1 MNPVAFSIGSF
12 EVRWYGIIIALGIL
26 IAMTLVSI
34 NAKKNNLNFDVILDL
49 FLWCFPFAIIGA
61 RAYYVLFELENYH
74 SFWDMINIR
83 QGGLAIHGGIIGAFL
98 TAFIYCKV
106 KKVDFLAYADIV
118 APAFILAQGI
128 GRWGNFFNKEAHG
141 GQVTSEF
148 ISKFPEFIQKGMYI
162 NGAYYHPTFLY
173 ESIWD
178 IFVAIVLMII
188 LYNITD
194 RYKGVVI
201 SAYISLYSLGRFFIE
216 GLRTDSLY
224 FMNIRVAQLVSL
236 LGIIIGIV
244 AIIIIVSRG
253 KKNRKGIFIN

>member
-34 NAKKNNLNFDVILDL
+34 NAKKKNLNFDVILDL

-118 APAFILAQGI
+118 APACILAQGI
-128 GRWGNFFNKEAHG
+128 GR
-141 GQVTSEF
+141 
-148 ISKFPEFIQKGMYI
+148 
-162 NGAYYHPTFLY
+162 
-173 ESIWD
+173 
-178 IFVAIVLMII
+178 
-188 LYNITD
+188 
-194 RYKGVVI
+194 
-201 SAYISLYSLGRFFIE
+201 
-216 GLRTDSLY
+216 
-224 FMNIRVAQLVSL
+224 
-236 LGIIIGIV
+236 
-244 AIIIIVSRG
+244 
-253 KKNRKGIFIN
+253 

>member
-34 NAKKNNLNFDVILDL
+34 NAKKKNLNFDVILDL

-98 TAFIYCKV
+98 TAF
-106 KKVDFLAYADIV
+106 LAYADIV

-128 GRWGNFFNKEAHG
+128 GRWGNFFNQEAHG

-148 ISKFPEFIQKGMYI
+148 ISKFPEFIQRGMYI

-178 IFVAIVLMII
+178 IFVAILLMII

-253 KKNRKGIFIN
+253 KKKRKGIFIN

>member
-1 MNPVAFSIGSF
+1 M
-12 EVRWYGIIIALGIL
+12 
-26 IAMTLVSI
+26 
-34 NAKKNNLNFDVILDL
+34 
-49 FLWCFPFAIIGA
+49 
-61 RAYYVLFELENYH
+61 
-74 SFWDMINIR
+74 
-83 QGGLAIHGGIIGAFL
+83 
-98 TAFIYCKV
+98 
-106 KKVDFLAYADIV
+106 

-128 GRWGNFFNKEAHG
+128 GRWGNFFNQEAHG

-148 ISKFPEFIQKGMYI
+148 ISKFPEFIQRGMYI
-162 NGAYYHPTFLY
+162 NRAYYHPTFLY

-178 IFVAIVLMII
+178 IFVAILLMII

-201 SAYISLYSLGRFFIE
+201 SAYISLYSIGRFFIE
-216 GLRTDSLY
+216 GLRSDSLY

-253 KKNRKGIFIN
+253 KKKRKGIFIN

>member
-34 NAKKNNLNFDVILDL
+34 NAKKKNLNFDVILDL

-128 GRWGNFFNKEAHG
+128 GRWGNFFNQEAHG
-141 GQVTSEF
+141 GQVTNEF
-148 ISKFPEFIQKGMYI
+148 ISKFPEFIQRGMYI

-178 IFVAIVLMII
+178 IFVAILLMII

-216 GLRTDSLY
+216 GLRTDSLM
-224 FMNIRVAQLVSL
+224 FFGLRIAQIVSI
-236 LGIIIGIV
+236 LGIVISIFLLVYIY
-244 AIIIIVSRG
+244 R
-253 KKNRKGIFIN
+253 KKK